1 MKEVQ
6 ELVGIVPWTFVA
18 QICNLFLTVF
28 LVKKFLFD
36 RINKVVEERKQMADS
51 QIADATKAKEEAK
64 TMRDQYEASISN
76 AKDEARQIISDAQKS
91 ATERGEAI
99 VADAKKE
106 AVAIKEKA
114 SADIAKERTAA
125 FQQMK
130 SEIGDIA
137 VSIAGKVI
145 EKEVKEADHQ
155 KLIDEF
161 ILMKIQ
167 ITLGCC
173 RSHLFQEKQDL
184 DLLIRHLARR
194 LMSIL

>member
-64 TMRDQYEASISN
+64 SMRDQYEASISN
-76 AKDEARQIISDAQKS
+76 AKDEARQIIADAQKS

-125 FQQMK
+125 

-161 ILMKIQ
+161 ISDV
-167 ITLGCC
+167 GEA
-173 RSHLFQEKQDL
+173 S
-184 DLLIRHLARR
+184 
-194 LMSIL
+194 

>member
-36 RINKVVEERKQMADS
+36 RINKVVDS

-64 TMRDQYEASISN
+64 SMRDQYEASISN

-161 ILMKIQ
+161 ISDV
-167 ITLGCC
+167 GEA
-173 RSHLFQEKQDL
+173 S
-184 DLLIRHLARR
+184 
-194 LMSIL
+194 

>member
-76 AKDEARQIISDAQKS
+76 AKDEARQIISDAQKI

-161 ILMKIQ
+161 ISDV
-167 ITLGCC
+167 GEA
-173 RSHLFQEKQDL
+173 S
-184 DLLIRHLARR
+184 
-194 LMSIL
+194 

>member
-51 QIADATKAKEEAK
+51 QIADATK
-64 TMRDQYEASISN
+64 

-161 ILMKIQ
+161 ISDV
-167 ITLGCC
+167 GEA
-173 RSHLFQEKQDL
+173 S
-184 DLLIRHLARR
+184 
-194 LMSIL
+194 

>member
-76 AKDEARQIISDAQKS
+76 AKDEARQIIFDAQKS

-99 VADAKKE
+99 VDAKKE

-161 ILMKIQ
+161 ISDV
-167 ITLGCC
+167 GEA
-173 RSHLFQEKQDL
+173 S
-184 DLLIRHLARR
+184 
-194 LMSIL
+194 

>member
-76 AKDEARQIISDAQKS
+76 ARIFRAVCLEYGSFFNLIRKFLDEYLSKTACAESGGTENAENIAEKAALSGIKIIHETGKSTNGLSDAIS
-91 ATERGEAI
+91 AELKKRGMKFMGSTIVYSFLQAIGVIFSHEEGCFLFGMER
-99 VADAKKE
+99 
-106 AVAIKEKA
+106 
-114 SADIAKERTAA
+114 
-125 FQQMK
+125 
-130 SEIGDIA
+130 
-137 VSIAGKVI
+137 
-145 EKEVKEADHQ
+145 
-155 KLIDEF
+155 
-161 ILMKIQ
+161 
-167 ITLGCC
+167 
-173 RSHLFQEKQDL
+173 
-184 DLLIRHLARR
+184 
-194 LMSIL
+194 

>member
-76 AKDEARQIISDAQKS
+76 AKDEARQIISDAQKVRRLLL
-91 ATERGEAI
+91 TQR
-99 VADAKKE
+99 
-106 AVAIKEKA
+106 
-114 SADIAKERTAA
+114 R
-125 FQQMK
+125 
-130 SEIGDIA
+130 
-137 VSIAGKVI
+137 
-145 EKEVKEADHQ
+145 
-155 KLIDEF
+155 
-161 ILMKIQ
+161 
-167 ITLGCC
+167 
-173 RSHLFQEKQDL
+173 KQL
-184 DLLIRHLARR
+184 PSRKRHLLISPRSALLHSSR
-194 LMSIL
+194 

>member
-64 TMRDQYEASISN
+64 SMRDQYEAS
-76 AKDEARQIISDAQKS
+76 
-91 ATERGEAI
+91 
-99 VADAKKE
+99 
-106 AVAIKEKA
+106 
-114 SADIAKERTAA
+114 TAA

-161 ILMKIQ
+161 ISDV
-167 ITLGCC
+167 GEA
-173 RSHLFQEKQDL
+173 S
-184 DLLIRHLARR
+184 
-194 LMSIL
+194 

>member
-99 VADAKKE
+99 VADA
-106 AVAIKEKA
+106 IKEKA

-161 ILMKIQ
+161 ISDV
-167 ITLGCC
+167 GEA
-173 RSHLFQEKQDL
+173 S
-184 DLLIRHLARR
+184 
-194 LMSIL
+194 

>member
-76 AKDEARQIISDAQKS
+76 AKDEARSFPMLK
-91 ATERGEAI
+91 R
-99 VADAKKE
+99 VLP
-106 AVAIKEKA
+106 
-114 SADIAKERTAA
+114 R
-125 FQQMK
+125 
-130 SEIGDIA
+130 
-137 VSIAGKVI
+137 
-145 EKEVKEADHQ
+145 EVRRLLLTQ
-155 KLIDEF
+155 
-161 ILMKIQ
+161 
-167 ITLGCC
+167 
-173 RSHLFQEKQDL
+173 RRKQL
-184 DLLIRHLARR
+184 PSRKRHLLISPRSALLHSSR
-194 LMSIL
+194 

>member
-91 ATERGEAI
+91 ATERGE
-99 VADAKKE
+99 VLLLTQ
-106 AVAIKEKA
+106 
-114 SADIAKERTAA
+114 R
-125 FQQMK
+125 
-130 SEIGDIA
+130 
-137 VSIAGKVI
+137 
-145 EKEVKEADHQ
+145 
-155 KLIDEF
+155 
-161 ILMKIQ
+161 
-167 ITLGCC
+167 
-173 RSHLFQEKQDL
+173 RKQL
-184 DLLIRHLARR
+184 PSRKRHLLISPRSALLHSSR
-194 LMSIL
+194 

>member
-99 VADAKKE
+99 VADAAEMLFGGENKPGVAINE
-106 AVAIKEKA
+106 AVELTKKYG
-114 SADIAKERTAA
+114 ADEDYQ
-125 FQQMK
+125 FVN
-130 SEIGDIA
+130 GLLGA
-137 VSIAGKVI
+137 VAR
-145 EKEVKEADHQ
+145 DH
-155 KLIDEF
+155 
-161 ILMKIQ
+161 
-167 ITLGCC
+167 G
-173 RSHLFQEKQDL
+173 L
-184 DLLIRHLARR
+184 DAEQAEQ
-194 LMSIL
+194 

>member
-36 RINKVVEERKQMADS
+36 RNKVVEERKQMADS

-161 ILMKIQ
+161 ISDV
-167 ITLGCC
+167 GEA
-173 RSHLFQEKQDL
+173 S
-184 DLLIRHLARR
+184 
-194 LMSIL
+194 

>member
-91 ATERGEAI
+91 ATERGEA

-161 ILMKIQ
+161 ISDV
-167 ITLGCC
+167 GEA
-173 RSHLFQEKQDL
+173 S
-184 DLLIRHLARR
+184 
-194 LMSIL
+194 

>member
-106 AVAIKEKA
+106 AVASRK
-114 SADIAKERTAA
+114 R
-125 FQQMK
+125 
-130 SEIGDIA
+130 
-137 VSIAGKVI
+137 
-145 EKEVKEADHQ
+145 H
-155 KLIDEF
+155 
-161 ILMKIQ
+161 
-167 ITLGCC
+167 
-173 RSHLFQEKQDL
+173 
-184 DLLIRHLARR
+184 LLISPRSALLHSSR
-194 LMSIL
+194 

>member
-1 MKEVQ
+1 MLNINFWNIAFTIINI
-6 ELVGIVPWTFVA
+6 LVLY
-18 QICNLFLTVF
+18 LFLKHF
-28 LVKKFLFD
+28 LMTPVMAIL
-36 RINKVVEERKQMADS
+36 EERKQMADS

-161 ILMKIQ
+161 ISDV
-167 ITLGCC
+167 GEA
-173 RSHLFQEKQDL
+173 S
-184 DLLIRHLARR
+184 
-194 LMSIL
+194 

>member
-36 RINKVVEERKQMADS
+36 RINKV
-51 QIADATKAKEEAK
+51 KAKEEAK

-161 ILMKIQ
+161 ISDV
-167 ITLGCC
+167 GEA
-173 RSHLFQEKQDL
+173 S
-184 DLLIRHLARR
+184 
-194 LMSIL
+194 

>member
-51 QIADATKAKEEAK
+51 QIADATKAKEEA

-161 ILMKIQ
+161 IENV
-167 ITLGCC
+167 GEA
-173 RSHLFQEKQDL
+173 S
-184 DLLIRHLARR
+184 
-194 LMSIL
+194 

>member
-36 RINKVVEERKQMADS
+36 RINKVVERKQMADS

-161 ILMKIQ
+161 ISDV
-167 ITLGCC
+167 GEA
-173 RSHLFQEKQDL
+173 S
-184 DLLIRHLARR
+184 
-194 LMSIL
+194 

>member
-91 ATERGEAI
+91 ATERGEALLLTQ
-99 VADAKKE
+99 
-106 AVAIKEKA
+106 
-114 SADIAKERTAA
+114 R
-125 FQQMK
+125 
-130 SEIGDIA
+130 
-137 VSIAGKVI
+137 
-145 EKEVKEADHQ
+145 
-155 KLIDEF
+155 
-161 ILMKIQ
+161 
-167 ITLGCC
+167 
-173 RSHLFQEKQDL
+173 RKQL
-184 DLLIRHLARR
+184 PSRKRPLLISPRSALLHSSR
-194 LMSIL
+194 

>member
-114 SADIAKERTAA
+114 KKRKPVSKNVRKKAAYAK
-125 FQQMK
+125 
-130 SEIGDIA
+130 
-137 VSIAGKVI
+137 I
-145 EKEVKEADHQ
+145 EKGIIGVLWVK
-155 KLIDEF
+155 
-161 ILMKIQ
+161 M
-167 ITLGCC
+167 
-173 RSHLFQEKQDL
+173 
-184 DLLIRHLARR
+184 
-194 LMSIL
+194 

>member
-64 TMRDQYEASISN
+64 
-76 AKDEARQIISDAQKS
+76 
-91 ATERGEAI
+91 
-99 VADAKKE
+99 KE

-161 ILMKIQ
+161 ISDV
-167 ITLGCC
+167 GEA
-173 RSHLFQEKQDL
+173 S
-184 DLLIRHLARR
+184 
-194 LMSIL
+194 

>member
-1 MKEVQ
+1 MLNINFWNIAFTVINL
-6 ELVGIVPWTFVA
+6 LVLYF
-18 QICNLFLTVF
+18 FMRHF
-28 LVKKFLFD
+28 LVKPMQAIL
-36 RINKVVEERKQMADS
+36 EERKQMADS

-76 AKDEARQIISDAQKS
+76 AKDEARQIIFDAQKS

-161 ILMKIQ
+161 ISDV
-167 ITLGCC
+167 GEA
-173 RSHLFQEKQDL
+173 S
-184 DLLIRHLARR
+184 
-194 LMSIL
+194 

>member
-99 VADAKKE
+99 VLTQ
-106 AVAIKEKA
+106 
-114 SADIAKERTAA
+114 R
-125 FQQMK
+125 
-130 SEIGDIA
+130 
-137 VSIAGKVI
+137 
-145 EKEVKEADHQ
+145 
-155 KLIDEF
+155 
-161 ILMKIQ
+161 
-167 ITLGCC
+167 
-173 RSHLFQEKQDL
+173 RKQL
-184 DLLIRHLARR
+184 LSRKRHLLISPRSALLHSSR
-194 LMSIL
+194 

>member
-1 MKEVQ
+1 MLNINFWNIAFTIINI
-6 ELVGIVPWTFVA
+6 LVLY
-18 QICNLFLTVF
+18 LFLKHF
-28 LVKKFLFD
+28 LMKPVMAIL
-36 RINKVVEERKQMADS
+36 EERKQMADS

-161 ILMKIQ
+161 ISDV
-167 ITLGCC
+167 GEA
-173 RSHLFQEKQDL
+173 S
-184 DLLIRHLARR
+184 
-194 LMSIL
+194 

>member
-64 TMRDQYEASISN
+64 SMRDQYEASISN
-76 AKDEARQIISDAQKS
+76 AKDEARQIISDAQK
-91 ATERGEAI
+91 RGEAI

-161 ILMKIQ
+161 ISDV
-167 ITLGCC
+167 GEA
-173 RSHLFQEKQDL
+173 S
-184 DLLIRHLARR
+184 
-194 LMSIL
+194 